1 MLSRPGLNGLIW
13 AISGLRG
20 LPPSRRSAHNRAMI
34 YKFKSKA
41 AADMIF
47 LPENGRQLLA
57 ILGKADAAQ
66 GIIEPADMPA
76 ALQALQTAIAQAEQ
90 AQAQA
95 AEEARA
101 RGEKP
106 LPAPAVGLRQRF
118 HPFMAMLERCQRAR
132 QAIVWGG

>member
-1 MLSRPGLNGLIW
+1 M
-13 AISGLRG
+13 AGLRG
-20 LPPSRRSAHNRAMI
+20 LSPSRMSAHNRAMI

-41 AADMIF
+41 AADLIF

-76 ALQALQTAIAQAEQ
+76 AVQALQAAVDQAEQ

-106 LPAPAVGLRQRF
+106 LPAPAVGLRQRVQ
-118 HPFMAMLERCQRAR
+118 PFLAMLERCQRAQ
-132 QAIVWGG
+132 QAIVWGV

>member
-1 MLSRPGLNGLIW
+1 MIW

>member
-1 MLSRPGLNGLIW
+1 M
-13 AISGLRG
+13 AGLRG
-20 LPPSRRSAHNRAMI
+20 LPPSRMSAHNRAMI

-41 AADMIF
+41 AADLIF

-76 ALQALQTAIAQAEQ
+76 AVQALQAAVDQAEQ
-90 AQAQA
+90 AQDQA

-106 LPAPAVGLRQRF
+106 LPAPAVGLRQRAQ
-118 HPFMAMLERCQRAR
+118 PFLAMLERCQRAQ
-132 QAIVWGG
+132 QAIVWGV